1 LPHRQPHL
9 NINGIK
15 AVQRSRLMRCKI
27 YSAPFQAQGKV
38 TTRNSQHL
46 TVVSHLAQQ
55 LITFGKMG
63 VAMSAAISLAFK
75 VLNADASHC
84 EGAISSDF
92 EVSQ

>member
-15 AVQRSRLMRCKI
+15 AVQRSRLMRCKT
-27 YSAPFQAQGKV
+27 YPAPFQAQGKV

-46 TVVSHLAQQ
+46 TVSHLAQK

-63 VAMSAAISLAFK
+63 VAMSAAICLAFK

-84 EGAISSDF
+84 DGAISSDF